1 MKRLGII
8 LTISVAIALLQG
20 CGFHLRGQV
29 KLSSQISP
37 LYVESSDPELA
48 KQLEEALSAS
58 GNDAVESKG
67 GAAAVLRLFDVRY
80 ERVIRTVDTRGK
92 ATGYVLSYATRF
104 NVQNKA
110 GEMLFNTRN
119 VALQRDYNF
128 DPTQVLAKEQE
139 ETYLRRDMQR
149 DVAQQIL
156 RQLATISR

>member
-1 MKRLGII
+1 
-8 LTISVAIALLQG
+8 
-20 CGFHLRGQV
+20 
-29 KLSSQISP
+29 
-37 LYVESSDPELA
+37 
-48 KQLEEALSAS
+48 
-58 GNDAVESKG
+58 
-67 GAAAVLRLFDVRY
+67 
-80 ERVIRTVDTRGK
+80 
-92 ATGYVLSYATRF
+92 VLSYATRF